1 MPMEPSPGDINIRLS
16 SQDDGNFSKPSPD
29 KPFRMAVMGDF
40 TGRMNRNVAASLQDR
55 RPVRIDRDDYETVLA
70 GLSPE
75 LHLVFEEAGD
85 AAVQIRIREPD
96 DFHPDRLFET
106 LPVFQ
111 ELRQTLKDLDDPR
124 RFEHAAV
131 RIRGWAGSEAPRPAA
146 EDAGPE
152 TVKPTENGL
161 PAEAG
166 EDGSPG
172 ILDRIIDEVNGDT
185 RMPGTIAGRSDW
197 DRFLNRIVAPHR
209 VAAED
214 PRQASLKTVVSEM
227 ISEMMRKILHHPDFQ
242 RLESIWR
249 GVGQLVS
256 DLETDEFL
264 SIYLMDV
271 SKTELAVD
279 LAGFEG
285 DAGTGIYR
293 LLVREAAGG
302 PGAVPWAVVAGCY
315 TFGTPEDVAVLAR
328 MARISAMAG
337 APFLSG
343 ADSRLIG
350 CASIVETPDTD
361 DWTPEAGVY
370 PQDTFQALRK
380 QPEAA
385 YIGLALPRFLLR
397 VPYGKETDPTD
408 RFDFEEMGET
418 PAHEDYLWG
427 DAALFCIRLLAR
439 SFSRDGWDLRPDRDL
454 EIQGLPLHVYRE
466 DGAAVAK
473 PCAEVLLTERAAL
486 RIMDKGIMPL
496 LSIKNQDGVRL
507 GRFQSLADPP
517 TRLAGRWE
525 AHE

>member
-1 MPMEPSPGDINIRLS
+1 MPMDPSPGDINIRLS
-16 SQDDGNFSKPSPD
+16 SQDEGSFSKPLPD
-29 KPFRMAVMGDF
+29 VPFRMAVMGDF
-40 TGRMNRNVAASLQDR
+40 TGRMNRNVAASLQER
-55 RPVRIDRDDYETVLA
+55 RPIRIDRDEYETVLA

-75 LHLVFEEAGD
+75 LHLAFEAAGD
-85 AAVQIRIREPD
+85 ATVHIRIREPD

-106 LPVFQ
+106 LAVFQ

-124 RFEHAAV
+124 MFEHAAA
-131 RIRGWAGSEAPRPAA
+131 RISGWAGPWAGGDSKPEKA
-146 EDAGPE
+146 EPPE
-152 TVKPTENGL
+152 NML

-166 EDGSPG
+166 EGDSPG
-172 ILDRIIDEVNGDT
+172 ILDRIIDEAQGDART
-185 RMPGTIAGRSDW
+185 PASVEGRSDW
-197 DRFLNRIVAPHR
+197 DRFLNRIAAPHR

-214 PRQASLKTVVSEM
+214 PRRAALKTLVSEM
-227 ISEMMRKILHHPDFQ
+227 ISEIMRRILHHPDFQ

-249 GVGQLVS
+249 GVWQLVS
-256 DLETDEFL
+256 NLETDEFL
-264 SIYLMDV
+264 SIYLLDV
-271 SKTELAVD
+271 SKAELAAD

-293 LLVREAAGG
+293 LLVREAAGE
-302 PGAVPWAVVAGCY
+302 PGAVPWGVVAGCY
-315 TFGTPEDVAVLAR
+315 TFGSPEDVAVLAR

-343 ADSRLIG
+343 GDSRLIG
-350 CASIVETPDTD
+350 CVSIVETPDPD
-361 DWTPEAGVY
+361 DWTPEADAGV
-370 PQDTFQALRK
+370 QDALQSLRK

-397 VPYGKETDPTD
+397 VPYGKETAPVD

-427 DAALFCIRLLAR
+427 DAALFCIRLLGR
-439 SFSRDGWDLRPDRDL
+439 SFSRDGWDFRPGRHL
-454 EIQGLPLHVYRE
+454 EIQGHPLHVYRE

>member
-1 MPMEPSPGDINIRLS
+1 MPMDPSLGDINIRLS
-16 SQDDGNFSKPSPD
+16 SQDEGSLLKPLPD
-29 KPFRMAVMGDF
+29 TPFRMAVMGDF

-70 GLSPE
+70 RLSPE
-75 LHLVFEEAGD
+75 LQLVFEAAGD
-85 AAVQIRIREPD
+85 AAVHIRIGELD
-96 DFHPDRLFET
+96 DFHPDRLLET

-124 RFEHAAV
+124 RFEHAAA
-131 RIRGWAGSEAPRPAA
+131 RIRGWAGPAAPRRAA

-152 TVKPTENGL
+152 TVKPPENAL

-172 ILDRIIDEVNGDT
+172 ILDRIIDEAQGDT
-185 RMPGTIAGRSDW
+185 RMPAPIAGRSDW
-197 DRFLNRIVAPHR
+197 DRFLNRIAAPHR
-209 VAAED
+209 VTAED
-214 PRQASLKTVVSEM
+214 PRQAALKTAVSEM
-227 ISEMMRKILHHPDFQ
+227 IAGSMQRILHHPDFQ

-249 GVGQLVS
+249 GVWQLVS
-256 DLETDEFL
+256 DLETDELL
-264 SIYLMDV
+264 SVYLMDV
-271 SKTELAVD
+271 SKAELAAD
-279 LAGFEG
+279 LAGSG
-285 DAGTGIYR
+285 DDADTDVYR
-293 LLVREAAGG
+293 LLVREAVGM
-302 PGAVPWAVVAGCY
+302 PGAVPWAVAAGCY
-315 TFGTPEDVAVLAR
+315 TFGSPEDVAVLAR

-343 ADSRLIG
+343 ADSRFIG
-350 CASIVETPDTD
+350 CASIVETPDPD
-361 DWTPEAGVY
+361 DWSPEAGA
-370 PQDTFQALRK
+370 QDALQALRK

-397 VPYGKETDPTD
+397 VPYGKETDPVD

-427 DAALFCIRLLAR
+427 DAALFCIRLLGR
-439 SFSRDGWDLRPDRDL
+439 SFARDGWDFRPGRHL
-454 EIQGLPLHVYRE
+454 EIQGLPLHVYRD
-466 DGAAVAK
+466 DGIAVAK